1 MTIVMEPIAYVQGG
15 RRDVR
20 DDGWGDN
27 RSTIELV
34 PGLPEESLDGIGDF
48 SHAEILFVFD
58 RVSPDAVVLGARH
71 PRGNTAWPA
80 VGIFAQRG
88 RNRPNRL
95 GATIVRITGR
105 DGPRLHVEGLDAV
118 EGTPILDIK
127 PVLAE
132 FLPREPVRQPQW
144 SHELMRDYWTPG
156 AEGETPGTHA
166 APL

>member
-1 MTIVMEPIAYVQGG
+1 MTIEMEPIAYVQGG

-71 PRGNTAWPA
+71 PRGNMAWPA
-80 VGIFAQRG
+80 VGIFAQRARG
-88 RNRPNRL
+88 C
-95 GATIVRITGR
+95 
-105 DGPRLHVEGLDAV
+105 
-118 EGTPILDIK
+118 
-127 PVLAE
+127 
-132 FLPREPVRQPQW
+132 
-144 SHELMRDYWTPG
+144 
-156 AEGETPGTHA
+156 
-166 APL
+166 